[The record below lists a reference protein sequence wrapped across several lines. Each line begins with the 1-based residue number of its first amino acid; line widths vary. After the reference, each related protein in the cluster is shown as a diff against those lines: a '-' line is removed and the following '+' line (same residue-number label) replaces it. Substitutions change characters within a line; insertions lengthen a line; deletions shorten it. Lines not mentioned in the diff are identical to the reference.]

1 MNSRNDLPKSNLS
14 DREHFF
20 SPTRSSRDASLA
32 LDEATHDLLRLS
44 SQPPDIWYS
53 SSSRPLHASDRI
65 PKSASTTSMNKVI
78 RAKDGGM
85 MKLLN
90 AFSWDSNRLSD
101 LGPTDTSAYTD
112 EEGRRHQTV
121 TVYTNQKRKGP
132 PIIRTTVEGKLK
144 MEKVV
149 GADLIS
155 VEHCTCSAWTI
166 HDTITHYK
174 VKTTLGN
181 RTIIMED
188 ESTNDK
194 NRDGSFK
201 MSFYENDQL
210 KTRDNAD
217 FQIPSNVDK
226 AKYLSL
232 LSQRLLHDMEML
244 NQHDE
249 KKTTTTTTTANTS

>member
-1 MNSRNDLPKSNLS
+1 MSPKNAKLQ
-14 DREHFF
+14 

-90 AFSWDSNRLSD
+90 AFSWDSDRLSD

-121 TVYTNQKRKGP
+121 TVYTNQKRQGP

-174 VKTTLGN
+174 VFFHIFVFVN
-181 RTIIMED
+181 
-188 ESTNDK
+188 
-194 NRDGSFK
+194 
-201 MSFYENDQL
+201 
-210 KTRDNAD
+210 
-217 FQIPSNVDK
+217 
-226 AKYLSL
+226 
-232 LSQRLLHDMEML
+232 
-244 NQHDE
+244 
-249 KKTTTTTTTANTS
+249 